1 MRANTVMPLALTS
14 ASSRFIVCSGSK
26 SLGTTIN
33 PSAGI
38 FGLDGW
44 VGLLSIG
51 SERPPRTIPSS
62 PLEGGAC
69 PRLDP
74 RFRGDV
80 SRAQARV
87 LRDAQPPHPEE
98 APPRVRASR
107 GPRINSA

>member
-51 SERPPRTIPSS
+51 PERPPRTIPNS
-62 PLEGGAC
+62 PPEG
-69 PRLDP
+69 R
-74 RFRGDV
+74 

-98 APPRVRASR
+98 APP
-107 GPRINSA
+107 GPRKARPEDKLRAVSKAS